1 MKSLGSFPVSDK
13 RARTRDQLLVAA
25 QALLVEQNAGA
36 LGIRQIALKAGLVH
50 GSFYNYYPD
59 IPALIEDLSG
69 LLFASHAA
77 LVAGL
82 RSGAD
87 DLPATFARV
96 TRQTLRLIVDGDGY
110 GRLLFDAGLP
120 VDRFVSG
127 LRAAMGADIA
137 AGVRRGVFVADDLDV
152 AISLVAGGILGVAV
166 DLHRG
171 ALPASA
177 IEPVTARLLETLG
190 LSAAEA
196 RRLAFADIPFIA
208 PPPLPLRWQDVPAAF
223 REALRAA

>member
-1 MKSLGSFPVSDK
+1 MKSPETLLVSDK

-25 QALLVEQNAGA
+25 QQLLEEHNAGA
-36 LGIRQIALKAGLVH
+36 LGIRQIAVKAGLVH

-59 IPALIEDLSG
+59 VPALIEDLSA

-82 RSGAD
+82 RGGGD
-87 DLPATFARV
+87 DVAATFARV
-96 TRQTLRLIVDGDGY
+96 TRQTLRLIPEGDGY

-137 AGVRRGVFVADDLDV
+137 VGVRRGVFTTDDLDV
-152 AISLVAGGILGVAV
+152 AISLVAGGILGAAV

-171 ALPASA
+171 ALPTSA

-190 LSAAEA
+190 LSATEA
-196 RRLAFADIPFIA
+196 RRLAFADIAFIA
-208 PPPLPLRWQDVPAAF
+208 PPPLPLRWQDVPAPF

>member
-1 MKSLGSFPVSDK
+1 MNQPTALPATDK

-25 QALLVEQNAGA
+25 QQLLAEQSAGA
-36 LGIRQIALKAGLVH
+36 LGIRQIAVKAGLVH

-59 IPALIEDLSG
+59 VPALIEDLSA

-82 RSGAD
+82 RSGGD
-87 DLPATFARV
+87 DLAATFARV
-96 TRQTLRLIVDGDGY
+96 TRQTLRLIPEGDGY

-127 LRAAMGADIA
+127 LRGAMGADIA
-137 AGVRRGVFVADDLDV
+137 TGVQRGIFTVGNLDV

-190 LSAAEA
+190 LPAAEA
-196 RRLAFADIPFIA
+196 RRLAFADITFIA
-208 PPPLPLRWQDVPAAF
+208 PSPLPLRWQDVPAPF

>member
-1 MKSLGSFPVSDK
+1 MKPPAPLPTSDK

-25 QALLVEQNAGA
+25 QQLLVEQNAGA

-50 GSFYNYYPD
+50 GSFYNYYAD
-59 IPALIEDLSG
+59 VPALIEDLSG
-69 LLFASHAA
+69 LLFASHAT

-82 RSGAD
+82 RSGGD
-87 DLPATFARV
+87 DLAATFARV
-96 TRQTLRLIVDGDGY
+96 TRQTLRLIPDGDGY

-152 AISLVAGGILGVAV
+152 TISLVAGGILGAAV

-171 ALPASA
+171 ALPAPA

-190 LSAAEA
+190 LSAADA
-196 RRLAFADIPFIA
+196 RRLAFADVTFIT
-208 PPPLPLRWQDVPAAF
+208 PPSLPLRWQDVPAPF
-223 REALRAA
+223 REALRAS